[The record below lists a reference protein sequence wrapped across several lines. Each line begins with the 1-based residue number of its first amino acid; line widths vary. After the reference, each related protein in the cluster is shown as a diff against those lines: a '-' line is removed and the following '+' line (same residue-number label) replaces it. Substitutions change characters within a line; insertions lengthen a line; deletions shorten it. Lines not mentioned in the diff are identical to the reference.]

1 MNTNSTLSEFTDSI
15 IALLHVK
22 ELEDE
27 IIQKSD
33 IYAFAASDE
42 FYVKEVSDP
51 HMEGATWAGADTV
64 VTNNK
69 SDSLKDWLARSQ
81 SHNAIV
87 TEFSF
92 ELGWLIYK
100 LKNIYSKKI
109 DFQTKYFFYSD
120 LIDAAKRYEKIFKLN
135 QDAKGMLL
143 FVLMESKKYL

>member
-69 SDSLKDWLARSQ
+69 SDSCPFRRRGRRFCS
-81 SHNAIV
+81 I
-87 TEFSF
+87 T
-92 ELGWLIYK
+92 
-100 LKNIYSKKI
+100 
-109 DFQTKYFFYSD
+109 
-120 LIDAAKRYEKIFKLN
+120 
-135 QDAKGMLL
+135 
-143 FVLMESKKYL
+143 